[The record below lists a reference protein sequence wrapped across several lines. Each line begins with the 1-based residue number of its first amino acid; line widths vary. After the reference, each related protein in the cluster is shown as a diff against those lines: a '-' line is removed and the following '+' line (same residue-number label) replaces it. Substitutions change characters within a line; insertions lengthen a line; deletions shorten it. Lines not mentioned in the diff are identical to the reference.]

1 MNPDSTVSR
10 TRSTFAWLRTPAA
23 LAALALSLA
32 VVCARGQEYGRFGLA
47 VKSGEAAGPMG
58 IQLAWNLSP
67 HLQLCAGGGGV
78 ADLLIYVNRS
88 RTDSYFLTGK
98 AYLKHLYVQTGYSL
112 KVTKSEYL
120 DPEQKERGVLKAS
133 RAEHGIPLHIGY
145 EFGHRRGFYFSTS
158 AGILIVPDGGGKR
171 VGPFVDG
178 IPKSDAVSA
187 RTGPS
192 FGMSVGYYLW

>member
-1 MNPDSTVSR
+1 MLSGCQPFRGTGA
-10 TRSTFAWLRTPAA
+10 FARLRMPAA
-23 LAALALSLA
+23 VIALAFSLVA
-32 VVCARGQEYGRFGLA
+32 ACASAQEYGRFGLA

-67 HLQLCAGGGGV
+67 RLQACVGGGGV

-88 RTDSYFLTGK
+88 RTDSYFLMGK
-98 AYLKHLYVQTGYSL
+98 VYLKHLYAQTGYSL

-120 DPEQKERGVLKAS
+120 DPERKDRGVLKAS

-158 AGILIVPDGGGKR
+158 AGILFVPDGGGR
-171 VGPFVDG
+171 QVGPFVDG
-178 IPKSDAVSA
+178 IPKVNAISA
-187 RTGPS
+187 QTGPS